1 MTSYVTPFT
10 GQSGAG
16 YTQNK
21 PLVDTF
27 NGDDEL
33 SRLLGVTNSSL
44 LVLSKLWSVSIG
56 PTANNVTWVTWV
68 TYTIPSLKNETQLH
82 DYNPVPVKRA
92 NLCMTKRVTY
102 RMSTH
107 TKPKTVLTLSAKSKR
122 KNDACYYRC
131 YVITQR
137 SGYSTGTR

>member
-44 LVLSKLWSVSIG
+44 LVLSVSIG
-56 PTANNVTWVTWV
+56 PTANNVTWVTWL
-68 TYTIPSLKNETQLH
+68 TCTIPSLKNETQLH
-82 DYNPVPVKRA
+82 DYNPVPVACKFMYDETGYLQDVDTYETQNSA
-92 NLCMTKRVTY
+92 NFI
-102 RMSTH
+102 S
-107 TKPKTVLTLSAKSKR
+107 
-122 KNDACYYRC
+122 
-131 YVITQR
+131 
-137 SGYSTGTR
+137 

>member
-1 MTSYVTPFT
+1 MTSYVTPLT

-21 PLVDTF
+21 FLVDTF

-92 NLCMTKRVTY
+92 NLCMTKRVT
-102 RMSTH
+102 H
-107 TKPKTVLTLSAKSKR
+107 TKPKTVLTLSAKSNR
-122 KNDACYYRC
+122 KNDACYYRY

-137 SGYSTGTR
+137 SEYSTGTR

>member
-44 LVLSKLWSVSIG
+44 LVLSVSIG

-107 TKPKTVLTLSAKSKR
+107 TKHKTVLTLSAKSNR
-122 KNDACYYRC
+122 KNDACYYRY

-137 SGYSTGTR
+137 SGYSTDTR